1 MKKIIFLI
9 LCISSLFAN
18 HLEKTSLQLMWED
31 QFQFAGFYMAKEKG
45 FYKELGL
52 DVELKKFDQNLNIT
66 DEVLNN
72 NADFGIS
79 SSSLVIDKS
88 KGKDI
93 ILLGAIF
100 QTSPLM
106 LMALENSSINSIRD
120 FIDKKLMI
128 TGEQL
133 DFATFKAM
141 LKSQSVDISSLKI
154 LPHSFNVEDLIN
166 KNTDLML
173 SYITNEPFLLQEKGY
188 NAKIF
193 YPKDYGFDFYEGII
207 FTSKKFFDKNPEL
220 VRNFYKASIKGWN
233 YAFSNIDEAI
243 DIIYSK
249 YNSQNKSKEALKFEA
264 LEMKK
269 LVFDE
274 QKNIGKISKEKINL
288 IANTYKVMG
297 LMQNNI
303 DLDSF
308 IFNQTK
314 SKIELNSEEKEYLKN
329 KKSLTFCSH
338 HDLMPFEAIRN
349 DKHIGMLEDYVEQI
363 SNILNIDIDFLLT
376 NSWQDSYNLTVKN
389 ECDFITT
396 IASKKDR
403 EDILRFTNSY
413 VDFPFVI
420 ATNINEPFLEDI
432 SKLTNKRVAVVKGL
446 ATSNQLK
453 EKYKNIN
460 FIEQTSLHNALDA
473 VKKGEVYAAIDSL
486 AVVGYEIQNHFLG
499 ELKVSGKLEENFN
512 LYMATAYEN
521 KELVSI
527 LNKALFEIDDV
538 KRQEFFNKW
547 LFINYQEANDFKYI
561 SRITVLLLIIF
572 FILATIYRA
581 VLFKKANKELEKR
594 VAYEIEQNEKK
605 NQILLQQSK
614 MAAMGEMLENIA
626 HQWRQPLSTISVS
639 ASGMQ
644 LKKEMNIL
652 SDDDFNDSI
661 NHIKQSVSYLTQTI
675 EDFRNFVYQEKSM
688 EAFKVKDAVRK
699 TLQILMPSFS
709 KHNIILIEE
718 YEDIEIVSYEND
730 LAQCLMNILTNSKDA
745 LKDLADDEKKLI
757 SIRVYS
763 LDEYVKISICD
774 SAKGIKDEIITRVF
788 EPYFTTKHKSQGTGI
803 GLYMSK
809 NLIEQNLKGQIF
821 VENKEF
827 TCENENYFGACFEI
841 SIPKKQDI

>member
-52 DVELKKFDQNLNIT
+52 DVELKKFEQNLNIT

-72 NADFGIS
+72 NADFGLS

-718 YEDIEIVSYEND
+718 YEDIEIFSYEND

-763 LDEYVKISICD
+763 LEKYVKISICD
-774 SAKGIKDEIITRVF
+774 SAKGIKNEIITRVF

-809 NLIEQNLKGQIF
+809 NLIEQNLKGQIS

>member
-52 DVELKKFDQNLNIT
+52 DVELKKFEQNLNIT

-72 NADFGIS
+72 NADFGLS

-614 MAAMGEMLENIA
+614 MAAMGEMLENIS

-757 SIRVYS
+757 SIKVYS
-763 LDEYVKISICD
+763 LEKYVKISICD